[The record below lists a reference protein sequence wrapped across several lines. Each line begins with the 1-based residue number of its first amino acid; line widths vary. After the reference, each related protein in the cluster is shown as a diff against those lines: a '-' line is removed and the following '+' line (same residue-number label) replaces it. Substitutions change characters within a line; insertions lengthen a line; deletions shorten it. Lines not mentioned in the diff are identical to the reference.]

1 MLSQANISQGV
12 QNLLFNCAELKA
24 GDKLLLVLERARFG
38 WYKEEVVKAVAKT
51 ASSFGITPK
60 ILEVNAPENQSL
72 EEVESIISEYDC
84 TIFFAR

>member
-51 ASSFGITPK
+51 AS
-60 ILEVNAPENQSL
+60 
-72 EEVESIISEYDC
+72 
-84 TIFFAR
+84 